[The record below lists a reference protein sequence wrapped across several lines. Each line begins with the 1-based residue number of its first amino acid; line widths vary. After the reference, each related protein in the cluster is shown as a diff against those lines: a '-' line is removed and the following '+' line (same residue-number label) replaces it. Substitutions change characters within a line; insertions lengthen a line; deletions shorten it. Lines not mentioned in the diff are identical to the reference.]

1 LIAHHGSDGRSRE
14 LLLCGDGRQSRRR
27 RGRVRSFDERG
38 GVGEIMSDDGR
49 LFAFHSTAIANG
61 SRRIVERAQVEFD
74 VVAGLPGRW
83 EAAAIE
89 KRA

>member
-1 LIAHHGSDGRSRE
+1 LIAH
-14 LLLCGDGRQSRRR
+14 R
-27 RGRVRSFDERG
+27 RGRVRSFDERRG
-38 GVGEIMSDDGR
+38 MGEITSADGIV
-49 LFAFHSTAIANG
+49 FAFHSTAIANG
-61 SRRIVERAQVEFD
+61 SRRIAEGAQVEFD